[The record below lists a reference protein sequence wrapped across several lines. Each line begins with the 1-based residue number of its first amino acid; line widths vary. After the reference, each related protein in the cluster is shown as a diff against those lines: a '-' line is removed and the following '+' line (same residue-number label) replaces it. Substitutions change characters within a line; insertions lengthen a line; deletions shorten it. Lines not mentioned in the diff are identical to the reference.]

1 MFYQP
6 ATGSLYMLAMIIKG
20 TSLVYTIYKY
30 QIIQPIQPR
39 KKDVDDSN

>member
-1 MFYQP
+1 
-6 ATGSLYMLAMIIKG
+6 MLAMIIKG